1 MNSGRG
7 AVIYIIIFA
16 FGLTLELAA
25 AELVARANAGVS
37 PGMGVQWAI
46 QHTCHL

>member
-16 FGLTLELAA
+16 FGLTPELAA
-25 AELVARANAGVS
+25 AELVA
-37 PGMGVQWAI
+37 
-46 QHTCHL
+46 